1 MADFTTN
8 LLELTEDKDDAE
20 EFDLEEGDER
30 RGDMEGD
37 GDGDED
43 IAESVEEDVVAATF
57 LPITVSFS

>member
-37 GDGDED
+37 GDED